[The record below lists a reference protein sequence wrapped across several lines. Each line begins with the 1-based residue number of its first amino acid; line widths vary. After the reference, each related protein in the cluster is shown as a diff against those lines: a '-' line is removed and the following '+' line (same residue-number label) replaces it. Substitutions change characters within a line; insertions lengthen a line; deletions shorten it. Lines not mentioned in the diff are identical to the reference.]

1 MIDRVMAA
9 SASRTPEFGGGRGHN
24 LPVPLTSLLGRSREL
39 DGIGETLRRTR
50 LVTLTGPGGVGKTRL
65 AIEVARR
72 QIGRRVD
79 GVWLID
85 LTATTADPGPAA
97 EVARTLEVGG
107 RSETAPTQSLR
118 RYLVDRDMLLVIDN
132 CEHVVD
138 ACAELASSLLGACGS
153 LRILATSR
161 ESLGV
166 SGETVWRLDSLGSE
180 DARRLFVER
189 ARQRQP
195 GFIPDA
201 GMDTTIAALC
211 ERLDD
216 LPLAIELAAARIE
229 VMSPKET
236 LADLK
241 ARLGA
246 LGGGS
251 RLSPDR
257 HRTVRATVEWS
268 YDLLDPTE
276 QRAFRSL
283 AVFVGGFDAEAAMA
297 VAPGLTMDVFARL
310 VDKSVVAAGATPR
323 GITRY
328 RLLEI
333 VREYAQEL
341 LVASGELQAARER
354 HLRHYL
360 AMAEQVEPGW
370 PPFVTG
376 TLIDERAD
384 DYENV
389 RAAIEWAAE
398 SDPCAGLALFVAT
411 RDLFQMLG
419 QADGRRIAQRL
430 LDRCGARDRR
440 RIEALITAGILAM
453 VTANAPASRAFH
465 SEARQ
470 LSAEL
475 GELELEGF
483 ATFFHGLADT
493 LDMAVQPAR
502 AHLEAAITLQQRA
515 GSRPGEGMA
524 IATLGLTF
532 LITGDPDRARELL
545 EQALAIQTAAD
556 YRWGEGHASLYL
568 GITTEATDPQAAAT
582 HFRHAVACLQEYRDS
597 NLLPNALIG
606 QAGLIARRDPAT
618 ALRVTAAAW
627 AIRARGGGEFPGF
640 FRERLGRVRQMC
652 EGAIAADAERIWA
665 EGTRLGVD
673 EAIALAFGTS
683 RPPPPAPAG
692 LSAREL
698 EVVRLVAHG
707 LPNKAIA
714 AQLHLSVR
722 TVESH
727 VRHVLAKARLTNRTQ
742 LGAGRTST
750 FSSRSVTNPQSR

>member
-1 MIDRVMAA
+1 
-9 SASRTPEFGGGRGHN
+9 
-24 LPVPLTSLLGRSREL
+24 
-39 DGIGETLRRTR
+39 
-50 LVTLTGPGGVGKTRL
+50 
-65 AIEVARR
+65 
-72 QIGRRVD
+72 
-79 GVWLID
+79 
-85 LTATTADPGPAA
+85 
-97 EVARTLEVGG
+97 
-107 RSETAPTQSLR
+107 
-118 RYLVDRDMLLVIDN
+118 
-132 CEHVVD
+132 
-138 ACAELASSLLGACGS
+138 
-153 LRILATSR
+153 
-161 ESLGV
+161 
-166 SGETVWRLDSLGSE
+166 
-180 DARRLFVER
+180 
-189 ARQRQP
+189 
-195 GFIPDA
+195 
-201 GMDTTIAALC
+201 
-211 ERLDD
+211 
-216 LPLAIELAAARIE
+216 
-229 VMSPKET
+229 MSPKEI
-236 LADLK
+236 LADLR

-251 RLSPDR
+251 RLSPAR

-268 YDLLDPTE
+268 YDLLDRAE
-276 QRAFRSL
+276 QWAFRSL

-297 VAPGLTMDVFARL
+297 VAPGLTTDVFARL
-310 VDKSVVAAGATPR
+310 VDKSVVAARATPR

-328 RLLEI
+328 RLLET

-354 HLRHYL
+354 HLRHFL
-360 AMAEQVEPGW
+360 AMAEQGAPGW
-370 PPFVTG
+370 PPFVAG

-389 RAAIEWAAE
+389 RAALEWAAD

-411 RDLFQMLG
+411 SDLFQMLG
-419 QADGRRIAQRL
+419 PAGGRRIAQLL
-430 LDRCGARDRR
+430 LDRCTARDRR
-440 RIEALITAGILAM
+440 RIEALITVGILAM
-453 VTANAPASRAFH
+453 VTGNAQASRASH
-465 SEARQ
+465 IEAQQ

-475 GELELEGF
+475 GELDLEGF

-493 LDMAVQPAR
+493 LDMAVEPAR
-502 AHLEAAITLQQRA
+502 AHLEAAITLHQRA

-532 LITGDPDRARELL
+532 LITGDPDRAKELL
-545 EQALAIQTAAD
+545 EQALSIHTAAG
-556 YRWGEGHASLYL
+556 YRWGEGQASLYL
-568 GITTEATDPQAAAT
+568 GATTEATDPQAAAA
-582 HFRHAVACLQEYRDS
+582 HYRRAVACLQEYRDS

-640 FRERLGRVRQMC
+640 FRERLGRVRQIC
-652 EGAIAADAERIWA
+652 DGALAADADRIWA

-673 EAIALAFGTS
+673 EAIALAFGTG

-698 EVVRLVAHG
+698 EVVRLVADG

-742 LGAGRTST
+742 LASWAHEH
-750 FSSRSVTNPQSR
+750 VQ